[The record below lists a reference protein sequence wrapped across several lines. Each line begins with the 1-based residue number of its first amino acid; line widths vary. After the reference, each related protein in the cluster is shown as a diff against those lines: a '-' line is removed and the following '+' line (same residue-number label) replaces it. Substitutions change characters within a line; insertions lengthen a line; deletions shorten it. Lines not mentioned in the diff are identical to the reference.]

1 MPSIIIY
8 EYYLLSFSFGAVWL
22 GGKLFSCEKYYNICL
37 RTMENLF
44 YIETLIKKKEIRES
58 VRYFKLIDSFNI
70 YIYIYMMILID
81 YHL

>member
-8 EYYLLSFSFGAVWL
+8 EYYLLSFSFVVWL
-22 GGKLFSCEKYYNICL
+22 GGKLFFCEKYYNICL
-37 RTMENLF
+37 RTMENVF

-58 VRYFKLIDSFNI
+58 VTYFKLIDSFNI
-70 YIYIYMMILID
+70 YMMILID